1 MHFHFLLDRI
11 NRSIS
16 ETISTILHWQA
27 CSLRNVNFYNAFP
40 SISVNWI
47 SINFLFLFLLGIK
60 SLIYTG
66 NIYRSNLYQLI
77 IVILDTDYI
86 KVRNNPNIFQTKK
99 IFHQDI
105 YMCLTR
111 VKRVKVFQR
120 LCTLYGLLW
129 SGIFTQDALICPAFQ
144 KHNIRFA
151 SN

>member
-1 MHFHFLLDRI
+1 MLTFITLFHQFPLIEFPLI
-11 NRSIS
+11 
-16 ETISTILHWQA
+16 
-27 CSLRNVNFYNAFP
+27 FYF
-40 SISVNWI
+40 S
-47 SINFLFLFLLGIK
+47 FLGIK

-77 IVILDTDYI
+77 IIICNWTDYI

-129 SGIFTQDALICPAFQ
+129 SGIFTQDALICPLSRNTISVSHPIKLNNDAT
-144 KHNIRFA
+144 N
-151 SN
+151 